1 MSDMNHPFTADMSFN
16 PRHIVALF
24 FGLVLSVLI
33 GSVASAQIDGF
44 TEPFRTIQL
53 SSDET
58 GAIAKLSVE
67 EGQAVSAGDVIA
79 SLDTR
84 VQELQLEIANQTA
97 NNSSQMVAAEATLQK
112 RRTVAQRLRELASKG
127 HARDSE
133 LIRAELELSIAEA
146 QLLSAREEK
155 AVREIEQRRA
165 QVLLDRRRI
174 NAPFDGM
181 IAKLHR
187 QEGEFISPL
196 KPEIATLVQVD
207 RLLATFMVPS
217 SQVDQF
223 EVGGTLEIE
232 LENGR
237 VVKGEVYRVGVVTD
251 AQSGTVEL
259 KLVIENPDNSLRSGE
274 ICSLK
279 I

>member
-1 MSDMNHPFTADMSFN
+1 M
-16 PRHIVALF
+16 
-24 FGLVLSVLI
+24 
-33 GSVASAQIDGF
+33 
-44 TEPFRTIQL
+44 
-53 SSDET
+53 
-58 GAIAKLSVE
+58 
-67 EGQAVSAGDVIA
+67 IA

-84 VQELQLEIANQTA
+84 VQELQLEIASQA
-97 NNSSQMVAAEATLQK
+97 VERSSQLVAAEATLEK
-112 RRTVAQRLRELASKG
+112 RRAVANRLRELASQG

-133 LIRAELELSIAEA
+133 LMRAELELSIAEA
-146 QLLSAREEK
+146 QVLSAKEEK
-155 AVREIEQRRA
+155 AVHKIEKRRA

-174 NAPFDGM
+174 KSPFNGM
-181 IAKLHR
+181 IAKVHR
-187 QEGEFISPL
+187 QEGEFLSPL

-207 RLLATFMVPS
+207 RLLARFMVPS

-223 EVGGTLEIE
+223 EVGAPVEIE

-237 VVKGEVYRVGVVTD
+237 IVDGKVYRIGIVTD

-259 KLVIENPDNSLRSGE
+259 KLVIENPNNEIRSGE

>member
-1 MSDMNHPFTADMSFN
+1 MNHPFTEDMSFN

-33 GSVASAQIDGF
+33 SSVASAQIDGF
-44 TEPFRTIQL
+44 TEPFRTIEL

-58 GAIAKLSVE
+58 GSIAKHSVE
-67 EGQAVSAGDVIA
+67 EGQTVSAGDVVA

-155 AVREIEQRRA
+155 AIREIEQRRA

-174 NAPFDGM
+174 NAPFNGM

-196 KPEIATLVQVD
+196 KPEIATLVQID

-223 EVGGTLEIE
+223 EIGGTLEIE

-237 VVKGEVYRVGVVTD
+237 VVEGKIHRVGLTTD

>member
-1 MSDMNHPFTADMSFN
+1 MLDMNHPFTADMSFN
-16 PRHIVALF
+16 PRHIVAVFL
-24 FGLVLSVLI
+24 GLVISVLI
-33 GSVASAQIDGF
+33 GSAASAQVDGF
-44 TEPFRTIQL
+44 TEPFRTIDL

-58 GAIAKLSVE
+58 GSIAQLTVE
-67 EGQAVSAGDVIA
+67 EGLAVSAGDVIA

-84 VQELQLEIANQTA
+84 VQELQLEIAIKTA
-97 NNSSQMVAAEATLQK
+97 NNSSQMVAAQATLQK

-146 QLLSAREEK
+146 QLLSAQEEK

-165 QVLLDRRRI
+165 QVLLERRRI
-174 NAPFDGM
+174 KAPFDGV
-181 IAKLHR
+181 IAKIHR
-187 QEGEFISPL
+187 REGEFISPL

-217 SQVDQF
+217 SQIDQF
-223 EVGGTLEIE
+223 EVGRTIEIE

-237 VVKGEVYRVGVVTD
+237 VVDGEVYRVGVVTD

-259 KLVIENPDNSLRSGE
+259 KLVIENPDHELRSGE

>member
-1 MSDMNHPFTADMSFN
+1 MNHPFTADMSFN

-33 GSVASAQIDGF
+33 SSVASAQIDGF
-44 TEPFRTIQL
+44 TEPFRTIEL

-58 GAIAKLSVE
+58 GSIAKLSVE
-67 EGQAVSAGDVIA
+67 EGQTVSAGDVVA

-155 AVREIEQRRA
+155 AIREIEQRRA

-174 NAPFDGM
+174 NAPFNGM

-196 KPEIATLVQVD
+196 KPEIATLVQID

-223 EVGGTLEIE
+223 EIGGKLEIE

-237 VVKGEVYRVGVVTD
+237 VVEGKIHRVGLTTD

>member
-1 MSDMNHPFTADMSFN
+1 MNHPFTADMSFN

-33 GSVASAQIDGF
+33 SSVASAQIDGF
-44 TEPFRTIQL
+44 TEPFRTIEL

-58 GAIAKLSVE
+58 GSIAKLSVE
-67 EGQAVSAGDVIA
+67 EGQTVSAGDVVA

-155 AVREIEQRRA
+155 AIREIEQRRA

-174 NAPFDGM
+174 NAPFYGM

-196 KPEIATLVQVD
+196 KPETVSYTHLTLPTTPYV
-207 RLLATFMVPS
+207 
-217 SQVDQF
+217 
-223 EVGGTLEIE
+223 
-232 LENGR
+232 
-237 VVKGEVYRVGVVTD
+237 
-251 AQSGTVEL
+251 
-259 KLVIENPDNSLRSGE
+259 
-274 ICSLK
+274 
-279 I
+279 

>member
-1 MSDMNHPFTADMSFN
+1 
-16 PRHIVALF
+16 
-24 FGLVLSVLI
+24 
-33 GSVASAQIDGF
+33 
-44 TEPFRTIQL
+44 
-53 SSDET
+53 
-58 GAIAKLSVE
+58 
-67 EGQAVSAGDVIA
+67 
-79 SLDTR
+79 
-84 VQELQLEIANQTA
+84 
-97 NNSSQMVAAEATLQK
+97 MVAAEATLQK

-223 EVGGTLEIE
+223 EVGGALEIE